1 MRPKQPETEP
11 QEDLFRARLANLV
24 DRRHALV
31 RLAGLIDWGRFETEF
46 GPLYTD
52 GIGRPGLPTR
62 LMVRLHLLKHM
73 DGLSDEAAC
82 ARYLD
87 SPYAQLFCGEAYFQH
102 ASPLDRSS
110 MTRWRRRIGAERLEV
125 LLAEGLATA
134 ERGGAVEE
142 KHFRRVTIDTTVQP
156 KAVTHPTDSK
166 LLHRGIEILARL
178 ARRHGVRLRQA
189 FLRVAKRA
197 KREVARLMH
206 SGRARQAERRVRQ
219 LRTWLGRLRRD
230 IGRKIAGDAAAE
242 AAFAGPLAL
251 IARLLHQR
259 REDRGGDKLYSLHAP
274 EVECIGKGKAHARF
288 EFGVKVS
295 IATTNAVAPGGQ
307 FVLGAR
313 ALPGNPYDGHTLAD
327 QIAQAELYR
336 PRFLGHRVEPY
347 AARAALRGAGRGW
360 KPLVPGRGGWSE
372 PVPLDQPGGVVG
384 LAELEQRHAQVL
396 DGVEG
401 PHPQQVLL
409 QGADE
414 AFGAAVAFRRA
425 GEAAEVAAHAL
436 ANRLQRLEAGGALGG
451 VEPNALGRAVID
463 GDEDGDLAL
472 AGDRG
477 GQVGA
482 PHDVHG
488 VRDDGAIV
496 GARATR
502 RAAARGASRP
512 CARISR
518 STRRR
523 ELRMP
528 PWRSPAQMGWTAPNG
543 SDAPRCG
550 SSRPAAGAA
559 HHERY
564 HDRPGYRQVRVPA
577 PRHRRERQ
585 DAAEAQAAAER
596 ADPPL
601 RAAAALR
608 RGHGGVRRGAPL
620 GPGAE

>member
-62 LMVRLHLLKHM
+62 LMAGLHLPKRM

-327 QIAQAELYR
+327 QIAQAERITGTAVERAYADRGYR
-336 PRFLGHRVEPY
+336 GHDADKARVFISGRKRGVTPPIRRERRRRNAIEPAIGHMKADGHLGRNFLLGAEGDAANVVLAAAGHNLRLL
-347 AARAALRGAGRGW
+347 RAWLAWLFAF
-360 KPLVPGRGGWSE
+360 L
-372 PVPLDQPGGVVG
+372 LG
-384 LAELEQRHAQVL
+384 LLA
-396 DGVEG
+396 
-401 PHPQQVLL
+401 
-409 QGADE
+409 
-414 AFGAAVAFRRA
+414 
-425 GEAAEVAAHAL
+425 AAHRTGTA
-436 ANRLQRLEAGGALGG
+436 RL
-451 VEPNALGRAVID
+451 P
-463 GDEDGDLAL
+463 
-472 AGDRG
+472 
-477 GQVGA
+477 
-482 PHDVHG
+482 
-488 VRDDGAIV
+488 
-496 GARATR
+496 
-502 RAAARGASRP
+502 
-512 CARISR
+512 
-518 STRRR
+518 
-523 ELRMP
+523 
-528 PWRSPAQMGWTAPNG
+528 
-543 SDAPRCG
+543 
-550 SSRPAAGAA
+550 RPAAA
-559 HHERY
+559 
-564 HDRPGYRQVRVPA
+564 
-577 PRHRRERQ
+577 
-585 DAAEAQAAAER
+585 
-596 ADPPL
+596 
-601 RAAAALR
+601 
-608 RGHGGVRRGAPL
+608 
-620 GPGAE
+620 